1 MKIVQLT
8 QGSQAWLDY
17 RLKMR
22 NASETAAVLGESPW
36 VTPHQLWLLKTG
48 RSVSQ
53 ANAAMQHG
61 TDMEP
66 AARAAYEAQTGHIMQ
81 PLVLQDGSYSASL
94 DGMDFDGQL
103 ILEVKCPYRG
113 QASALWN
120 DAVVGVV
127 PAQYQLQVQHQ
138 LMVSGAALA
147 HLWVFDGTQGL
158 LLPIERD
165 TVAMERIRLG
175 WDQFQG
181 YLDSDTPPP
190 LTDADTVQR
199 HDAAWTAAAA
209 AFANAKA
216 AVDSADAALAQ
227 AREALVGLAR
237 HPKETGAGVSV
248 TRFWKAGNV
257 AYAKI
262 PALKDIDLNQYR
274 GSSRE
279 EVRVAVM

>member
-1 MKIVQLT
+1 M
-8 QGSQAWLDY
+8 
-17 RLKMR
+17 
-22 NASETAAVLGESPW
+22 
-36 VTPHQLWLLKTG
+36 
-48 RSVSQ
+48 
-53 ANAAMQHG
+53 
-61 TDMEP
+61 
-66 AARAAYEAQTGHIMQ
+66 
-81 PLVLQDGSYSASL
+81 
-94 DGMDFDGQL
+94 
-103 ILEVKCPYRG
+103 
-113 QASALWN
+113 
-120 DAVVGVV
+120 
-127 PAQYQLQVQHQ
+127 
-138 LMVSGAALA
+138 A
-147 HLWVFDGTQGL
+147 HLWIFDGVAGL

-165 TVAMERIRLG
+165 TEAMARIRLG

-199 HDAAWTAAAA
+199 HDAGWMAAAT

-216 AVDSADAALAQ
+216 AVDSADAVLAQ

-279 EVRVAVM
+279 EVRVTSG